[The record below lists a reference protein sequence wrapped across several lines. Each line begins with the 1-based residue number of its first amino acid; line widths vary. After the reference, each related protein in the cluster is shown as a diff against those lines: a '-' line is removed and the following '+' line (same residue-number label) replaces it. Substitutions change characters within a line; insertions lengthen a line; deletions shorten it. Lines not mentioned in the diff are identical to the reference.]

1 MKDTPSLQELIAN
14 RKPGWSLDQRFYTDP
29 EMYELELQKILLRN
43 WFLVGHVSQ
52 IPNNGDFIVGTL
64 DKESAIIVRGSD
76 GEVKAFANVC
86 RHRGSLVCLEDSGSV
101 KKFECPYHGWMYDI
115 DGNLTAARA
124 MPADFDRTPFALK
137 PVSVEVMAGLIFIC
151 FSDKPPSLD
160 AARKDLAEPF
170 ALFDVDNLK
179 VAAKKTYPI
188 QANWKL
194 AIENYQEC
202 YHCATAHP
210 EYAKMHTLMLDD
222 KKRDR
227 IQSKMR
233 ERFSACGIK
242 EINVNFNDTLA
253 PDGEQGYG
261 YSRTAMF
268 EGYKTG
274 SRDGEAVAP
283 LLGNLKDY
291 DHGAS
296 DFSFGPFTF
305 LLAYSDHVVA
315 YVFTP
320 VDAKNCKCE
329 IYWLVRADAAEDK
342 DYNTDELTWLWDVT
356 TQADKSIIVNN
367 WKGVQSIYYE
377 PGPFSEMEE
386 WEGRYIDWIVR
397 ELAA

>member
-1 MKDTPSLQELIAN
+1 MKDAASVKELIAN
-14 RKPGWSLDQRFYTDP
+14 RKPGWSLDQRFYTDQDI
-29 EMYELELQKILLRN
+29 YDLELRNILLKN
-43 WFLVGHVSQ
+43 WFVSGHVSQ
-52 IPNNGDFIVGTL
+52 IPDSGDFIVSTM

-86 RHRGSLVCLEDSGSV
+86 RHRGSLVCLQESGSV
-101 KKFECPYHGWMYDI
+101 RKFECPYHGWMYDI
-115 DGNLTAARA
+115 DGNLKAARA
-124 MPADFDRTPFALK
+124 MPADFDRSRYGLK
-137 PVSVEVMAGLIFIC
+137 PVSVEVLAGLIFIC
-151 FSDKPPSLD
+151 FSDSPPSLA

-170 ALFDVDNLK
+170 ALFDFDHLK
-179 VAAKKTYPI
+179 LAAKKTYPI
-188 QANWKL
+188 PANWKL
-194 AIENYQEC
+194 AVENYQEC

-210 EYAKMHTLMLDD
+210 EYARMHTLMLDPA
-222 KKRDR
+222 KLER
-227 IQSKMR
+227 IQDKMR
-233 ERFSACGIK
+233 QRFSACGI
-242 EINVNFNDTLA
+242 EDIYIDCVDTFA

-296 DFSFGPFTF
+296 DFTFGPFTF
-305 LLAYSDHVVA
+305 LLAYSDHVVG

-320 VDAKNCKCE
+320 VDHRNCKCE
-329 IYWLVRADAAEDK
+329 VYWLVRDDAVAGK
-342 DYNTDELTWLWDVT
+342 DFDTDELTWLWDIT

-367 WKGVQSIYYE
+367 WKGVQSAYYE
-377 PGPFSEMEE
+377 PGPFSNMEDLE
-386 WEGRYIDWIVR
+386 ERFIDWIVR